1 MKQIGLWLGLATA
14 VLTSASAQV
23 RVEVTLEQDQF
34 LPGEAILAAVRIVNH
49 SGRILRLGTEADW
62 LSFSL
67 ESRGV
72 DVVAKTGDVP
82 VLGEFFLGSSKVAT
96 KWVNLSPYF
105 SLGRQGHYS
114 IVATVRV
121 KDLDK
126 EFTSPPR
133 SFDIIQGARLWEQ
146 EIGVP
151 NATNATTEVRK
162 YILEQANYLKNQLRL
177 YLRIIDPANGKVFCV
192 VPIGPMV
199 SFGQPEPQVDKFND
213 LHLLYQDRAHSFNYS
228 VFNPQ
233 GAEVVHQVYD
243 YIGSRPRLQPDN
255 DGKVL
260 VKGGVLRP
268 EPADSAASLSPSPT
282 NSQLISPANSAAA
295 KPPAPAKP

>member
-1 MKQIGLWLGLATA
+1 MKQIGLWLGLAMAALAT
-14 VLTSASAQV
+14 ASAQV
-23 RVEVTLEQDQF
+23 TVEVTLDQDQF

-49 SGRILRLGTEADW
+49 SGRILRLGAEEDW
-62 LSFSL
+62 LNFSL

-72 DVVAKTGDVP
+72 DVIPKTGDVP

-105 SLGRQGHYS
+105 SLGRHGRYS

-121 KDLDK
+121 KDLDRS
-126 EFTSPPR
+126 FTSPPK
-133 SFDIIQGARLWEQ
+133 SFDIIEGARLWEQ

-177 YLRIIDPANGKVFCV
+177 YLRIIDPSNGKVFCV

-199 SFGQPEPQVDKFND
+199 SFGQPEPQVDKFNN
-213 LHLLYQDRAHSFNYS
+213 LHVLYQDRAHSFDYS
-228 VFNPQ
+228 VYNPQ
-233 GAEVVHQVYD
+233 GAEVVHQTYD

-255 DGKVL
+255 EGKVL
-260 VKGGVLRP
+260 VKGGVLRQ
-268 EPADSAASLSPSPT
+268 EPSESPAAQVPPLS
-282 NSQLISPANSAAA
+282 NSQPKSAS
-295 KPPAPAKP
+295 KPGDVKTSNPSKP